1 MLSNTAT
8 PYYYGLFRDSVLRGA
23 IPVCK
28 EVSMQMN
35 LIDEMICNP
44 EFYYDDKAID
54 GFIKFCENELTLTDG
69 GDLKLTDCF
78 KLWAEDL
85 LAWFYFEDEIQ
96 YNPHTRKKNV
106 VKKKKRLRNK
116 QMIISARGSAKSIY
130 TYILQSYIVV
140 IDAKTTHGVVTAP
153 TIKQAEETIGPMR
166 TSIARARGPLYKF
179 LTEGSIQNTTGNRQ
193 NRPKLAATKLGIQNF
208 LTSSIVEVRA
218 MSINKLQGLRNYITT
233 IDEWLS
239 GDTKEDIIGAIEQ
252 GASKLDDYII
262 VGVSSEGTSRNGVGD
277 SIKMELHSILRGE
290 YYAPHV
296 SVWHYKL
303 DSIEEVNMPEMWI
316 KANSNIGI
324 TVPYSAYH
332 KDIARMEVNPTTRN
346 DILAKR
352 FGIPMAGL
360 TYFFTYEETLL
371 HRVINYNGMVGALGA
386 DMSQGDDFC
395 AFNMLF
401 PLSRGRFGTV
411 GRSYVSKVKMDKLPS
426 AYYQKYLEFI
436 EEGSLV
442 VMEGAVLNMIDVYE
456 DVTAWIDE
464 HDYTVIAFGYDP
476 YNADQF
482 VKRWISENGEYGVE
496 KVIQGARTESVPMGE
511 MKKLSEER
519 MLIFHQAIMQFSMG
533 NAVAEEDNN
542 HNYKL
547 SKKRYAEKIDNVAA
561 LLDAWIAYRRN
572 QEAF

>member
-8 PYYYGLFRDSVLRGA
+8 PVYYGRFRDAVLKGR

-35 LIDEMICNP
+35 LIDELIANP
-44 EFYYDDKAID
+44 NFYYDDKAID
-54 GFIKFCENELTLTDG
+54 GFVSFCENELVLTDG
-69 GDLKLTDCF
+69 SDLELTDCF

-85 LAWFYFEDEIQ
+85 LAWFYFEDIVT
-96 YNPHTRKKNV
+96 YNPYTRKKV
-106 VKKKKRLRNK
+106 RVREKKRLRHK
-116 QMIISARGSAKSIY
+116 QAIVDGRGAAKSMYLYAIQMY
-130 TYILQSYIVV
+130 VV
-140 IDAKTTHGVVTAP
+140 SVDSKTTHGVVVAP
-153 TIKQAEETIGPMR
+153 TMKQAEETIGPMR
-166 TSIARARGPLYKF
+166 TAIARARGPYLAFMTK
-179 LTEGSIQNTTGNRQ
+179 GSIQNTTGNRSD
-193 NRPKLAATKLGIQNF
+193 RPKIASTKMGIQNF
-208 LTSSIVEVRA
+208 LTNSIVEVRA
-218 MSINKLQGLRNYITT
+218 MSIDKLQGLRNYITT

-239 GDTKEDIIGAIEQ
+239 GETKEDVIGAVEQ

-262 VGVSSEGTSRNGVGD
+262 VVASSEGTSRNGVGD
-277 SIKMELHSILRGE
+277 TIKMEFNSILRGD

-303 DSIEEVNMPEMWI
+303 DDVAEVANPAMWV
-316 KANSNIGI
+316 KANSNLGI
-324 TVPYSAYH
+324 TVSYSAYQR
-332 KDIARMEVNPTTRN
+332 DVERMEANPATRN

-360 TYFFTYEETLL
+360 TYFFTYEETKPHKYTDYKGLTCS
-371 HRVINYNGMVGALGA
+371 LGA

-395 AFNMLF
+395 AFQALF
-401 PLSRGRFGTV
+401 PLSRGRYGTV
-411 GRSYVSKVKMDKLPS
+411 GRSYVSKAKMDKLPS
-426 AYYQKYLEFI
+426 AYYQKYQEFI
-436 EEGSLV
+436 AEGSLI
-442 VMEGAVLNMIDVYE
+442 VMEGAVLDMLEVYE
-456 DVTAWIDE
+456 DVDAWITE
-464 HDYTVIAFGYDP
+464 NEYNVSAFGYDP

-482 VKRWISENGEYGVE
+482 VKRWTIEYGAYGVE

-511 MKKLSEER
+511 MKKLAEER
-519 MLIFHQAIMQFSMG
+519 VLVFHQKIMEFSMG

>member
-8 PYYYGLFRDSVLRGA
+8 PYYYGRFRDSVLAGQ
-23 IPVCK
+23 IPVCN
-28 EVSMQMN
+28 EISMQMM
-35 LIDEMICNP
+35 LIDGIIADP
-44 EFYYDDKAID
+44 AFYYDDKAID
-54 GFIKFCENELTLTDG
+54 GFVLFCESELTLTDG
-69 GDLKLTDCF
+69 SDLVLTDCF

-85 LAWFYFEDEIQ
+85 LAWFYYEDEIV
-96 YNPHTRKKNV
+96 YNPITRRKMI

-116 QMIISARGSAKSIY
+116 QMIIDARGSAKSIY
-130 TYILQSYIVV
+130 AYIIQSYVV
-140 IDAKTTHGVVTAP
+140 VVDSKTTHGVVTAP
-153 TIKQAEETIGPMR
+153 TMKQAEETIGPMR
-166 TSIARARGPLYKF
+166 TAIARARGPLYKF

-208 LTSSIVEVRA
+208 LTNSIVEVRA
-218 MSINKLQGLRNYITT
+218 MSVNKLQGLRNYVTT

-239 GDTKEDIIGAIEQ
+239 GDTKEDVIGAVEQ

-277 SIKMELHSILRGE
+277 TIKMELHSILRGE

-303 DSIEEVNMPEMWI
+303 DDISEVSDPAMWV

-324 TVPYSAYH
+324 TVSYSAYH
-332 KDIARMEVNPTTRN
+332 KDVARMEANPTTRN

-360 TYFFTYEETLL
+360 TYFFTYEETLP
-371 HRVINYNGMVGALGA
+371 HRPLNYDGCIGALGA

-411 GRSYVSKVKMDKLPS
+411 ARSYVSKTKMDKLPM
-426 AYYQKYLEFI
+426 AYYQKYQDFI
-436 EEGSLV
+436 KEGTLV
-442 VMEGAVLNMIDVYE
+442 VMEGAVLNMVDVYE
-456 DVTAWIDE
+456 DVDTWIAE
-464 HDYTVIAFGYDP
+464 HEYTVIAFGYDP

-482 VKRWISENGEYGVE
+482 VKRWVTENGEYGVE

-511 MKKLSEER
+511 MKKLAEER
-519 MLIFHQAIMQFSMG
+519 MLVFHEQIMVFSMG

-561 LLDAWIAYRRN
+561 LLDSWIAYKRN